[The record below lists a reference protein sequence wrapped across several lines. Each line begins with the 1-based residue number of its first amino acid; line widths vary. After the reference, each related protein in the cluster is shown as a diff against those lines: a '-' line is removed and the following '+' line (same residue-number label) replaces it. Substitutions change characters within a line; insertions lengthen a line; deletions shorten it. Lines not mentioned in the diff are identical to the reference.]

1 MDITQWIIAGVA
13 LTSLLAGG
21 LGFLSSSR
29 KDSIIKILTKDNVAT
44 KDYNK
49 TLETEVTKL
58 TAERDGFRT
67 QSDNYKELAQG
78 SPQLKQLTAAI
89 ENQTTVLSVYFGK
102 QEERNETRQKRTR
115 SSPRTRS

>member
-1 MDITQWIIAGVA
+1 MDIAQWLIAGTA
-13 LTSLLAGG
+13 LISLFAGG

-49 TLETEVTKL
+49 TLETELAKV
-58 TAERDGFRT
+58 TAERDSYHT

-78 SPQLKQLTAAI
+78 SPQLKLLTKAI
-89 ENQTTVLSVYFGK
+89 ENQTNVLSNYFEK
-102 QEERNETRQKRTR
+102 KEPRHAIRQKRTR
-115 SSPRTRS
+115 SS